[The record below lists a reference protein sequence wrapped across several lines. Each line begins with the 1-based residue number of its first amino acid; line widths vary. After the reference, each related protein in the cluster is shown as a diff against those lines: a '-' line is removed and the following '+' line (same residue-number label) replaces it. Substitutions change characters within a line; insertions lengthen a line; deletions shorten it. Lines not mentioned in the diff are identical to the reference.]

1 MYNIYPTLLDKFS
14 DYLNADKNWE
24 TYYGDSTKEDSPTIE
39 EYEEKQRQ
47 SLIDSINRVPFES
60 EAADKGTAFNMI
72 VDSLINKDKPQFDV
86 IKVWDESLKGKGSP
100 TSLICCY
107 KNHAFQFDMDRIKS
121 FSNYFRGAISQ
132 LRVEAEI
139 GTKFGRVLL
148 YGYIDELLPDK
159 VCDIKTTKSY
169 KAFKFRDHNQHL
181 VYPYCLIMSGNYI
194 HTFEYNVTDFKD
206 NYTEVY
212 VFDEERD
219 IPILRDRIERFIEF
233 LEANRE
239 LITDTKIISNNE

>member
-1 MYNIYPTLLDKFS
+1 
-14 DYLNADKNWE
+14 
-24 TYYGDSTKEDSPTIE
+24 
-39 EYEEKQRQ
+39 
-47 SLIDSINRVPFES
+47 
-60 EAADKGTAFNMI
+60 MI

-107 KNHAFQFDMDRIKS
+107 NNHAFQFDMDRIKS

-169 KAFKFRDHNQHL
+169 KAFKFREHNQHL

-194 HTFEYNVTDFKD
+194 HTFEYNVTDFND

-212 VFDEERD
+212 VFDEKRD

-233 LEANRE
+233 LENNRE
-239 LITDTKIISNNE
+239 FITDKKIYGD

>member
-72 VDSLINKDKPQFDV
+72 VDSLINKEKPSFDV
-86 IKVWDESLKGKGSP
+86 IKVWDDSLKGKGSP

-181 VYPYCLIMSGNYI
+181 VYPYCLITGGNYI

-212 VFDEERD
+212 VFDEKRD

-233 LEANRE
+233 LENNRE
-239 LITDTKIISNNE
+239 FITDKKIYGD